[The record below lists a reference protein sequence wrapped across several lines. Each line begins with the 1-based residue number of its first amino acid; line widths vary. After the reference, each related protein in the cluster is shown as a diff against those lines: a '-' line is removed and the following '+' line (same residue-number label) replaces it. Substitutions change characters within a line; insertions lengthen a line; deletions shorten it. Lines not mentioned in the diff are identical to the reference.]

1 MANYRVYEAAE
12 ELGVDSKQLIVILH
26 QMDVRV
32 RSHMSTVTDVQIAR
46 LRARLERERRGSV
59 DEGEAEST
67 GTRRRRRRR
76 VAPQPVEAETAEAL
90 EDTQPSEAD
99 AVDSEPDTIFA
110 DLEDHAT
117 PEAEQAS
124 VEDAAAVE
132 VAADEV
138 DDTAPAVLEETG
150 IGIDRA

>member
-12 ELGVDSKQLIVILH
+12 ELGVDSKQLILMLH

-46 LRARLERERRGSV
+46 LRARLERERRGTP

-76 VAPQPVEAETAEAL
+76 Q
-90 EDTQPSEAD
+90 TQPKNLRWIPS
-99 AVDSEPDTIFA
+99 SRTSWTKSTRGPNWI
-110 DLEDHAT
+110 
-117 PEAEQAS
+117 
-124 VEDAAAVE
+124 
-132 VAADEV
+132 
-138 DDTAPAVLEETG
+138 
-150 IGIDRA
+150 R